1 MWPSSPAE
9 GEPTK
14 PFILNLVFAAPE
26 LPPDGHRFL
35 FVLSSPG
42 FSGSGGWGEGTLRD
56 GFLVFLLRM
65 PGVHFLGLCCS
76 WWWVNTIFSIKVH
89 WYDGAGRLLG
99 SAYESHS
106 PFSSSFFF
114 HLCTTRGSPSLC
126 LPRSSFPPLSL
137 LHHLFSKPICRLW
150 HHLIISCRW
159 WPLGL
164 WRWLQCH
171 GTWVNVQLPW

>member
-1 MWPSSPAE
+1 MRGPILSAYVPLLLLTPLNVLSSSWDGILVVDILKMWPSSPAE

-76 WWWVNTIFSIKVH
+76 W
-89 WYDGAGRLLG
+89 
-99 SAYESHS
+99 
-106 PFSSSFFF
+106 
-114 HLCTTRGSPSLC
+114 
-126 LPRSSFPPLSL
+126 
-137 LHHLFSKPICRLW
+137 
-150 HHLIISCRW
+150 
-159 WPLGL
+159 
-164 WRWLQCH
+164 
-171 GTWVNVQLPW
+171 